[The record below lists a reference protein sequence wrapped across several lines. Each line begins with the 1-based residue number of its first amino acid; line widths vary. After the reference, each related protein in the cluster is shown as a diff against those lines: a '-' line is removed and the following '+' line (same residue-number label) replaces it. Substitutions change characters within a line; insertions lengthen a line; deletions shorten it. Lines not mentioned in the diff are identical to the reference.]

1 MANNA
6 TGDNTKAIVPYSN
19 EINECHLH
27 IVFSI
32 ECIEAK
38 VLLQKKLSKHTK
50 HQKQVCYFMRNA
62 NAIMRNEIKLDQQ
75 KKESLL
81 VALESNKSRMID
93 LKKQLLLAKE
103 GRQNMI
109 ENIKINIKKYEDKW
123 LTCKSRF
130 ESIHFIKRYF
140 EVNDKIETVRG
151 NISSLIIETK
161 KLSNDINLKKTELIN
176 LGQKYIIE
184 LADYMIHQRP
194 IILKLIDDKRNEIK
208 KIVKEKENNN
218 ATVKNALLVS
228 PPEKRTIKAKNVSDE
243 DTEYLPKNEAHD
255 TLVLPKLHLLNM
267 GLVPIGFDQI
277 QKVSYKNTA
286 IFKRSSVSYSPIKYD
301 VPKKAKVAENIDE
314 VNLSPY
320 FTSPTKI
327 DQAKK
332 YTDKK
337 LIHILD
343 DVKLDTTGTYKIISK
358 INPYQLHDV
367 NVIKAGASQ
376 QKEEEDKDKV
386 IDQQTEE
393 IEKIDLT
400 IKVSQ
405 DVILPPTQFVDLERN
420 SQEKRVKFN
429 TDIMTIEDLPN
440 SITGDTK
447 SQEDDNAVNN
457 TSNNELNASTVSD
470 DSYNKIKDSVFK
482 KHNLNLSP
490 EFTYTK
496 NTAMPMVTDKLV
508 TSKFFGEKQKG
519 ATNID
524 YAKDKMEVIEI
535 LDEPGNKPEN
545 DIIGIGTEKTNQPNT
560 TTDTEFEEG
569 KESSQKDNAFK
580 AGQSFKN
587 FIQDLPDSLN
597 ISMNT
602 TGYED
607 ADAEFPQ
614 CIDSSL
620 LLSPKADD
628 EMQTSDNKVQVLS
641 QEGPSFISGLRKTG
655 FSFFGSTSSVNQPDS
670 NAQNQSN
677 NFNFNFGGDEKIKRS
692 GLFSMFR

>member
-1 MANNA
+1 
-6 TGDNTKAIVPYSN
+6 
-19 EINECHLH
+19 
-27 IVFSI
+27 
-32 ECIEAK
+32 
-38 VLLQKKLSKHTK
+38 
-50 HQKQVCYFMRNA
+50 
-62 NAIMRNEIKLDQQ
+62 
-75 KKESLL
+75 
-81 VALESNKSRMID
+81 
-93 LKKQLLLAKE
+93 
-103 GRQNMI
+103 
-109 ENIKINIKKYEDKW
+109 
-123 LTCKSRF
+123 
-130 ESIHFIKRYF
+130 
-140 EVNDKIETVRG
+140 
-151 NISSLIIETK
+151 
-161 KLSNDINLKKTELIN
+161 
-176 LGQKYIIE
+176 
-184 LADYMIHQRP
+184 
-194 IILKLIDDKRNEIK
+194 
-208 KIVKEKENNN
+208 
-218 ATVKNALLVS
+218 
-228 PPEKRTIKAKNVSDE
+228 
-243 DTEYLPKNEAHD
+243 
-255 TLVLPKLHLLNM
+255 
-267 GLVPIGFDQI
+267 
-277 QKVSYKNTA
+277 
-286 IFKRSSVSYSPIKYD
+286 
-301 VPKKAKVAENIDE
+301 
-314 VNLSPY
+314 
-320 FTSPTKI
+320 
-327 DQAKK
+327 
-332 YTDKK
+332 
-337 LIHILD
+337 
-343 DVKLDTTGTYKIISK
+343 
-358 INPYQLHDV
+358 
-367 NVIKAGASQ
+367 
-376 QKEEEDKDKV
+376 
-386 IDQQTEE
+386 
-393 IEKIDLT
+393 
-400 IKVSQ
+400 
-405 DVILPPTQFVDLERN
+405 
-420 SQEKRVKFN
+420 
-429 TDIMTIEDLPN
+429 MTIEDLPN

-569 KESSQKDNAFK
+569 KESSQKDGAFK
-580 AGQSFKN
+580 VGQSFKN

-628 EMQTSDNKVQVLS
+628 EMQNSDNKVQVLS

>member
-255 TLVLPKLHLLNM
+255 TLV
-267 GLVPIGFDQI
+267 V
-277 QKVSYKNTA
+277 
-286 IFKRSSVSYSPIKYD
+286 
-301 VPKKAKVAENIDE
+301 KA
-314 VNLSPY
+314 LY
-320 FTSPTKI
+320 
-327 DQAKK
+327 
-332 YTDKK
+332 
-337 LIHILD
+337 
-343 DVKLDTTGTYKIISK
+343 
-358 INPYQLHDV
+358 
-367 NVIKAGASQ
+367 
-376 QKEEEDKDKV
+376 
-386 IDQQTEE
+386 
-393 IEKIDLT
+393 
-400 IKVSQ
+400 
-405 DVILPPTQFVDLERN
+405 FVD
-420 SQEKRVKFN
+420 
-429 TDIMTIEDLPN
+429 
-440 SITGDTK
+440 
-447 SQEDDNAVNN
+447 
-457 TSNNELNASTVSD
+457 
-470 DSYNKIKDSVFK
+470 
-482 KHNLNLSP
+482 
-490 EFTYTK
+490 
-496 NTAMPMVTDKLV
+496 
-508 TSKFFGEKQKG
+508 
-519 ATNID
+519 
-524 YAKDKMEVIEI
+524 
-535 LDEPGNKPEN
+535 
-545 DIIGIGTEKTNQPNT
+545 
-560 TTDTEFEEG
+560 
-569 KESSQKDNAFK
+569 
-580 AGQSFKN
+580 
-587 FIQDLPDSLN
+587 
-597 ISMNT
+597 
-602 TGYED
+602 
-607 ADAEFPQ
+607 
-614 CIDSSL
+614 
-620 LLSPKADD
+620 
-628 EMQTSDNKVQVLS
+628 
-641 QEGPSFISGLRKTG
+641 ISG
-655 FSFFGSTSSVNQPDS
+655 
-670 NAQNQSN
+670 
-677 NFNFNFGGDEKIKRS
+677 
-692 GLFSMFR
+692 